1 MGKYLLLGASSD
13 LCRTFMKRH
22 EWQESDVIIAQ
33 YCHSRDKLEALQKTI
48 SAKMELWQADF
59 SDETSTTA
67 FGEKLKEAKLCL
79 PISTTF
85 LLKIYASRKLT
96 GQIPKSKSMSSAA
109 PCGWYCKSSS
119 RAWPGQS
126 FIRIFILTY
135 RRTAKISRW
144 ICDGKICS
152 HGHGKGIGLR
162 IRTKRNTGQYDF
174 PLYDGDEIF
183 SQCLWRCGRA
193 DCGDQSVETQRPS

>member
-67 FGEKLKEAKLCL
+67 FGEKLKESKIVPTHIHHV
-79 PISTTF
+79 PIENLRFTEIDWADTQ
-85 LLKIYASRKLT
+85 K
-96 GQIPKSKSMSSAA
+96 QI
-109 PCGWYCKSSS
+109 
-119 RAWPGQS
+119 
-126 FIRIFILTY
+126 
-135 RRTAKISRW
+135 
-144 ICDGKICS
+144 
-152 HGHGKGIGLR
+152 
-162 IRTKRNTGQYDF
+162 N
-174 PLYDGDEIF
+174 
-183 SQCLWRCGRA
+183 
-193 DCGDQSVETQRPS
+193 V